1 MTSPSV
7 PALLPAVFTPDASS
21 HISLEIGRLDLENL
35 TPVSSLV
42 ESKHPIPTS
51 TVTRSEP
58 MLNLPTSVSPAV
70 EPSGLIDGADGNACD
85 AINSFTADSSLGS
98 VTEFTEQI
106 TRAREG
112 LVPASRHAVALQP
125 LPPRVAE
132 TKSETDN
139 IWHRISLHVSQLQ
152 QLKIRDLDFTDLISV
167 DDTSNTTPATC
178 SVPLSTIP
186 TPPPPPTAFM
196 IPPPPPLGDS
206 IAPPPP
212 PLSLST
218 PTSSTTKTR
227 KTMKL
232 HWREAKPDVRSV
244 FSSPTTENIWTQMS
258 REIGPVKIDRNKL
271 EHLFETRTV
280 DMKSKVS
287 NVCSVAMRQLYTNMQ
302 TGNYGLHAVCSPQS
316 LLLRPANIVAQLRIN
331 FSFSGEVYLSIY

>member
-1 MTSPSV
+1 MSPQQRLDTTSPAV
-7 PALLPAVFTPDASS
+7 PALRPAVFTPNASS
-21 HISLEIGRLDLENL
+21 HISHEIGRLDLENL
-35 TPVSSLV
+35 TPVSSQ
-42 ESKHPIPTS
+42 ESKHSIPTS
-51 TVTRSEP
+51 TVTHNEP
-58 MLNLPTSVSPAV
+58 MLNLLSSVSPAV
-70 EPSGLIDGADGNACD
+70 EPSSLADGADGNACNT
-85 AINSFTADSSLGS
+85 INSLTTDSSLGS
-98 VTEFTEQI
+98 AMQFTEQI

-139 IWHRISLHVSQLQ
+139 IWHRISLHVNQLQ
-152 QLKIRDLDFTDLISV
+152 QLKIRDLDFTDLISL
-167 DDTSNTTPATC
+167 DDSCNTTPSASF
-178 SVPLSTIP
+178 SVPSSTIP
-186 TPPPPPTAFM
+186 TPPPPPTTFM

-212 PLSLST
+212 PPSLST
-218 PTSSTTKTR
+218 PTSSLTKTR

-244 FSSPTTENIWTQMS
+244 FSSPTTETIWAQMS

-287 NVCSVAMRQLYTNMQ
+287 NMCPVAMCQLYTN
-302 TGNYGLHAVCSPQS
+302 
-316 LLLRPANIVAQLRIN
+316 I
-331 FSFSGEVYLSIY
+331 